1 MPGLRS
7 MAVHGIVVVLFLR
20 ESWGWCG
27 NVMCGHGWSSTRAKG
42 IGDSDSLI
50 LVGVDAGR
58 VDMQRPSIREAM
70 RNFYSL

>member
-1 MPGLRS
+1 

-50 LVGVDAGR
+50 LVGV
-58 VDMQRPSIREAM
+58 
-70 RNFYSL
+70 